1 MSSTPE
7 LQSFL
12 QETIFN
18 MAFKR
23 VGPSDSLIE
32 SGLLD
37 SITLVEVIVA
47 IEEHIGSSVPQHLLQ
62 NENFETIDKMVET
75 ISKIQ
80 S

>member
-1 MSSTPE
+1 MSSTAD

-18 MAFKR
+18 VAFKR
-23 VGPSDSLIE
+23 VAPGDSLIE

-47 IEEHIGSSVPQHLLQ
+47 IEEHIGASVPQHLLQ
-62 NENFETIDKMVET
+62 NENFETIDKIVET
-75 ISKIQ
+75 ISNIR